1 MTTVEELEKLE
12 TDRLNK
18 ERIKYLKN
26 YAECLRVKMENLT
39 LKAWME
45 RAGDL
50 TKERNEV
57 LALIDRLVSEGM
69 S

>member
-1 MTTVEELEKLE
+1 MTTNPISLEVTQK
-12 TDRLNK
+12 
-18 ERIKYLKN
+18 LKN
-26 YAECLRVKMENLT
+26 YAECLKVKMENLT